1 MYGIAPYATAK
12 AGLINLTRTAAIE
25 YGRKGIRVN
34 AVCPGAVETP
44 MLDTVVG
51 LGLKTRE
58 EIAEMHALG
67 RTIQPEE
74 VANLVFFLASDE
86 SSGITGQSIIIDGGL
101 LAGCDLTGIPPM
113 A

>member
-1 MYGIAPYATAK
+1 
-12 AGLINLTRTAAIE
+12 
-25 YGRKGIRVN
+25 
-34 AVCPGAVETP
+34 
-44 MLDTVVG
+44 
-51 LGLKTRE
+51 
-58 EIAEMHALG
+58 MHALG

-101 LAGCDLTGIPPM
+101 LAGCDLAGIPPM

>member
-1 MYGIAPYATAK
+1 M
-12 AGLINLTRTAAIE
+12 INLTRTAAIE

-51 LGLKTRE
+51 LGPKTRE

-101 LAGCDLTGIPPM
+101 LAGCDLAGIPPM